1 MTGMEDLRIIGM
13 GTGKN
18 VEEVLRAVVVAMGL
32 NNL

>member
-1 MTGMEDLRIIGM
+1 MEDLRMGV

-18 VEEVLRAVVVAMGL
+18 VEEVSRAVVVAMGL